1 MSAGPEAPPPV
12 IHAGRIGSRLLRW
25 LTVLGLALVFAGCAS
40 QQAKVSESADPS
52 PVDTDANGAP
62 QWHYL
67 QFRFARPSPELTDR
81 YLDLLVASEV
91 LAPLLVE
98 YRDRLTLWRFHRRW
112 PNDPTGHQFSWIV
125 RATPQTVAQLD
136 TRIRSSAAL
145 TELESRGHLRE
156 YRVRVANVADPGAL
170 SATSD
175 RAWPDVL
182 QREWPYFIM
191 GASRMW
197 LGLVQAEAAR
207 VGTSDLHARYREA
220 SDAVET
226 LWFDEGNH
234 ALFHHLSALF
244 GYRPLRVIRRDIMTF

>member
-1 MSAGPEAPPPV
+1 MSVGPEDRPPV
-12 IHAGRIGSRLLRW
+12 IRAGRLKTRSLRW
-25 LTVLGLALVFAGCAS
+25 LTVVGLALVVAGCAS
-40 QQAKVSESADPS
+40 QQARVSESADPG
-52 PVDTDANGAP
+52 PMTTDADGAP

-67 QFRFARPSPELTDR
+67 QFRFDRTSPEVTDR
-81 YLDLLVASEV
+81 YLDLLVANEV
-91 LAPLLVE
+91 LAPLLAE
-98 YRDRLTLWRFHRRW
+98 FHDRLTLWRFHRRW

-125 RATPQTVAQLD
+125 RATPQTVRQLD
-136 TRIRSSAAL
+136 ARIRSSAVLAG
-145 TELESRGHLRE
+145 LESRGHLRE
-156 YRVRVANVADPGAL
+156 YRVQVANVEDPGAL

-175 RAWPDVL
+175 RTWPDVL

-207 VGTSDLHARYREA
+207 VGSSDLHVRYREA
-220 SDAVET
+220 SDAVEA
-226 LWFDEGNH
+226 LWFEEANH

>member
-1 MSAGPEAPPPV
+1 MC
-12 IHAGRIGSRLLRW
+12 LLRW
-25 LTVLGLALVFAGCAS
+25 LAVLGLALVFGGCAS
-40 QQAKVSESADPS
+40 QQAKVGKSADLG
-52 PVDTDANGAP
+52 PVDIDANGAP

-67 QFRFARPSPELTDR
+67 QFRFDRPSPEETNR
-81 YLDLLVASEV
+81 YLDLLVANEV

-125 RATPQTVAQLD
+125 RAAPQTVAQLD
-136 TRIRSSAAL
+136 TRIRSSAVLAG
-145 TELESRGHLRE
+145 LESQGHLRE
-156 YRVRVANVADPGAL
+156 YGVRVANADDPGAL

-207 VGTSDLHARYREA
+207 VEASDLHARYREA

-244 GYRPLRVIRRDIMTF
+244 GYRPLRVIRRDVMTF